1 MYRIL
6 AADDD
11 PLQLDLRKT
20 VLESAGHFVVT
31 ALSVRATTRALERD
45 KVDLVV
51 MDLRFPNVEGKKD
64 SREGMRLIRQ
74 IRDLDSKVPII
85 VLSGWPE
92 DLEGQPEEQMV
103 SRVMLKPVKPKML
116 LEAAR
121 ELLPALP

>member
-20 VLESAGHFVVT
+20 VLESAGHSVVT
-31 ALSVRATTRALERD
+31 ALSVRATTRALERHEI
-45 KVDLVV
+45 DLVV

-64 SREGMRLIRQ
+64 SGEGKRLIRH
-74 IRDLDSKVPII
+74 IRELNSKVPII

-103 SRVMLKPVKPKML
+103 SRIMVKPVKPKSL
-116 LEAAR
+116 LQAAR
-121 ELLPALP
+121 ELLPAIP

>member
-1 MYRIL
+1 MFCIL

-20 VLESAGHFVVT
+20 VLETAGHTVVT
-31 ALSVRATTRALERD
+31 ALSVRATTRALECS
-45 KVDLVV
+45 KIDLVV

-64 SREGMRLIRQ
+64 SREGMRLIRN
-74 IRDLDSKVPII
+74 IREVNLTVPII

-103 SRVMLKPVKPKML
+103 SRVMVKPVRPKL
-116 LEAAR
+116 LLQAAA
-121 ELLPALP
+121 ELLPA

>member
-20 VLESAGHFVVT
+20 VLESAGHAVVT
-31 ALSVRATTRALERD
+31 ALSVRATTRALERG

-51 MDLRFPNVEGKKD
+51 MDLRFPNVEGEGD
-64 SREGMRLIRQ
+64 CREGMRLIRS
-74 IRDLDSKVPII
+74 IRELDGKVPII

-103 SRVMLKPVKPKML
+103 SRIMMKPVRPKL
-116 LEAAR
+116 LLAAAR
-121 ELLPALP
+121 ELLPA